1 MKRITS
7 GYLAG
12 RRRDD
17 DCRAYSVAARTGTG
31 AVPTALNCLAAD
43 PIMPVLDAIVLIGLL
58 PSRYALATGTHPS

>member
-12 RRRDD
+12 RRRADA
-17 DCRAYSVAARTGTG
+17 CRAYSVAAGTG

-43 PIMPVLDAIVLIGLL
+43 PMLPILDAIVLIGLL
-58 PSRYALATGTHPS
+58 PSCYALATGTHPS

>member
-1 MKRITS
+1 MKRITP

-17 DCRAYSVAARTGTG
+17 ACRAYAVAARTDTG
-31 AVPTALNCLAAD
+31 AVPTPLYCLAAN
-43 PIMPVLDAIVLIGLL
+43 PMLPVLDASVRVGLL

>member
-1 MKRITS
+1 MKQITS

-17 DCRAYSVAARTGTG
+17 DCRAYSVAARTG
-31 AVPTALNCLAAD
+31 AVATALNCLAAD

>member
-1 MKRITS
+1 MKRITP

-17 DCRAYSVAARTGTG
+17 VCRAHSVAARTGTG
-31 AVPTALNCLAAD
+31 AVPTALYCLAGD
-43 PIMPVLDAIVLIGLL
+43 SMLPELDAIVLVGLL